1 MLPLSHLRLSR
12 SGLRPR
18 LWESPS
24 GRRPRSPKIFTH
36 RGTIM
41 RAMTGFNAL
50 REHSRITWIEQEHG
64 WAATPEDIVTVL
76 SNEGFEECKRE
87 QTTSRRN
94 RRPAGGL
101 WQGVNPRTGSVAS
114 AIWVNRPAWPH
125 DIVFIEVDG
134 ESFGGD
140 EGGSGD
146 PWTEPLAPV
155 GTTR

>member
-1 MLPLSHLRLSR
+1 M
-12 SGLRPR
+12 
-18 LWESPS
+18 
-24 GRRPRSPKIFTH
+24 
-36 RGTIM
+36 M
-41 RAMTGFNAL
+41 RAMTGFNTL

-64 WAATPEDIVTVL
+64 WAATPEEIVTVL

-87 QTTSRRN
+87 QTTSRPN

-134 ESFGGD
+134 ESLAGGED
-140 EGGSGD
+140 GCGDHGLNPSLQEGRGRVPTDQDLAVDTALGSG
-146 PWTEPLAPV
+146 EGCGGAS
-155 GTTR
+155 